1 MHSFEDFCRAK
12 NAFLKKD
19 DIVLRDNVLNV
30 TTSAANVVAALNEK
44 GFASDRE
51 IFKAYKNFR
60 KLPRNFSKIQALRYG
75 HLSRPR
81 LLKTFMQFYVSLVDF
96 CKQGGVRFPV
106 ELEAIE
112 RLT

>member
-44 GFASDRE
+44 GFAR
-51 IFKAYKNFR
+51 
-60 KLPRNFSKIQALRYG
+60 
-75 HLSRPR
+75 SRDLQSLQELQEAAKE
-81 LLKTFMQFYVSLVDF
+81 LLKDTSPE
-96 CKQGGVRFPV
+96 VRP
-106 ELEAIE
+106 LIPASASQDLHAIL
-112 RLT
+112 R